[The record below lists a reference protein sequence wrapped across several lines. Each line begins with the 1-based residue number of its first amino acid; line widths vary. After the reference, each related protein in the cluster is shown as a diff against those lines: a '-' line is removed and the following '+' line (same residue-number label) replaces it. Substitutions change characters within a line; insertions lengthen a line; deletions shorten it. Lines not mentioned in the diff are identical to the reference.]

1 MPPRH
6 INAPSMALA
15 RRLRCTTVR
24 AAQFG
29 LIVQRSW
36 HWLAP
41 ARHNRARFGP
51 LNPSLLWIPATL
63 IAALTQTARNAM
75 QRNLTGTLGT
85 VGATQVRFLYGLPFA
100 LLFLGGV
107 LLVGGESLPE
117 IDARSLAFT
126 LGGAVT
132 QILATALMLL
142 TMKERSFSVTIAL
155 IKLEPVLVAVAGI
168 LVLRDIPTPLAGFG
182 IIVATC
188 GVVLLSLKPGTAM
201 GWTSGRPI
209 ALGILAAGL
218 FALSAIGFRGAII
231 HLPTGSFVIRATT
244 ILVISLFLQTAILVS
259 WMALFNRPALVACLR
274 AWRPSLL
281 AGLTGAL
288 ASQFWFI
295 GFSLTS
301 AANVRTL
308 ALVEVLFAQAVS
320 HRLMAQATSR
330 RDLTG
335 IVLIVAGVG
344 LLLAY
349 TA

>member
-1 MPPRH
+1 MPSLH
-6 INAPSMALA
+6 IGAPSAALA
-15 RRLRCTTVR
+15 CHRHCTTVR
-24 AAQFG
+24 AAQSG
-29 LIVQRSW
+29 LHQTSSMASLVW
-36 HWLAP
+36 AGHD
-41 ARHNRARFGP
+41 RARFGP

-75 QRNLTGTLGT
+75 QRNLTGALGT

-100 LLFLGGV
+100 LVFLAGV
-107 LLVGGESLPE
+107 LLVGGESLPAV
-117 IDARSLAFT
+117 DAWSLAFT

-155 IKLEPVLVAVAGI
+155 IKLEPVLVTVAGI
-168 LVLRDIPTPLAGFG
+168 LVLRDIPAPLAGLG
-182 IIVATC
+182 IIVATI
-188 GVVLLSLKPGTAM
+188 GVVLLSLKPGTAA
-201 GWTSGRPI
+201 GWISGRPI

-244 ILVISLFLQTAILVS
+244 ILVISLFLQTTILIG
-259 WMALFNRPALVACLR
+259 WMTLFNRPALAASLR

-320 HRLMAQATSR
+320 HRLLAQATSR
-330 RDLTG
+330 RDLAG

-344 LLLAY
+344 LLLAN